1 MISLDTKGKQISLG
15 DGCKLWQL
23 VKIVENNENTSAI
36 YKYFRDLFVPKILTE
51 GVQVISPI
59 HAYHKSQLLHI

>member
-23 VKIVENNENTSAI
+23 VKIVENNENTSFKPLSTNI
-36 YKYFRDLFVPKILTE
+36 SGICSFRKYSLREYKF
-51 GVQVISPI
+51 
-59 HAYHKSQLLHI
+59 